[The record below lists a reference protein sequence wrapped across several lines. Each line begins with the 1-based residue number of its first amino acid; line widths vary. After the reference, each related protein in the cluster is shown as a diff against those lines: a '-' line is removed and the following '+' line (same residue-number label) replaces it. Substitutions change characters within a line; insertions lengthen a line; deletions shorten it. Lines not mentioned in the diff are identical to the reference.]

1 LQLEWW
7 SFMPSVPQVSYL
19 AAVTFLGI
27 SLVPFSAQAKE
38 QDSAYQW
45 GRWAVLSPAAGGPE
59 PYVAVK
65 TPGAEFNAR
74 PGAASESQPEVA
86 SIGTPPSRGPGI
98 GDVNPDIPVVTVPP
112 TPAPPPPVALEPG
125 IGDVNPGVPV
135 VTVPPSAPPPPP

>member
-1 LQLEWW
+1 LQLEGS
-7 SFMPSVPQVSYL
+7 SFMPSVRQVSYL
-19 AAVTFLGI
+19 AAATILGV
-27 SLVPFSAQAKE
+27 SLIPLSAQAKE

-74 PGAASESQPEVA
+74 PGDAEEFQPQVA
-86 SIGTPPSRGPGI
+86 GVGAEPGV

-112 TPAPPPPVALEPG
+112 TPPPPPPG
-125 IGDVNPGVPV
+125 TGDVNPGVPV